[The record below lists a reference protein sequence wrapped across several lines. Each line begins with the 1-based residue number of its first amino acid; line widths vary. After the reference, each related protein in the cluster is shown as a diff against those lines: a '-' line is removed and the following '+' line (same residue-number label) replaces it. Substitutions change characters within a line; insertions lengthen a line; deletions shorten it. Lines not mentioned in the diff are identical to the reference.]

1 MSSGPP
7 PERTN
12 VACGA
17 STATCRRGVSV
28 SVRPDVV
35 TRQRVTECS
44 AANRRPGRAAAVSK
58 PRQRG
63 GTLKGSRKLAAATR
77 PGVGLEHLQLAAVA
91 DQHVEVEA
99 ERRQHRLGDRLDL
112 LGDVVLEVERML

>member
-44 AANRRPGRAAAVSK
+44 AAKRCSVPAERALWNTTRSYRPGRADAVSK
-58 PRQRG
+58 PRQRR
-63 GTLKGSRKLAAATR
+63 SAERFAQAWAAAATR

-91 DQHVEVEA
+91 DQHVEVQA
-99 ERRQHRLGDRLDL
+99 EHCQH
-112 LGDVVLEVERML
+112 